1 LRLLLRKVWS
11 EKIATGNMK
20 FKTRFIFFL
29 LFWIP
34 CISYS
39 QEFQD
44 LEKYEIQGAKLGKKI
59 ARQVIQSNYERTVTT
74 NKVESWHGYGYGD
87 NKGNHRLT
95 SFVGAMD
102 GAVVGSLAY
111 NYTYQNYYHGKRSFN
126 YRKPNQY
133 SSDISALN
141 IANITYADDDE
152 DGILGKDE
160 SAQIY
165 FDLINTGDEPLYGI
179 TPVLMPNKTKHIQ
192 ISTPCVIDTLQ
203 GKHALRYV
211 IEMQGDG
218 KTNPGKL
225 QLVLRIKYGQ
235 AKYADVAV
243 IGLGTKKR
251 KE

>member
-1 LRLLLRKVWS
+1 
-11 EKIATGNMK
+11 MK
-20 FKTRFIFFL
+20 FQKRLIIFL

-59 ARQVIQSNYERTVTT
+59 ARQVKQANFEKTVTT

-102 GAVVGSLAY
+102 GAVVGSLAR
-111 NYTYQNYYHGKRSFN
+111 NYTYQNYYHGERAFN
-126 YRKPNQY
+126 YRKPKQN
-133 SSDISALN
+133 SSDITALD
-141 IANITYADDDE
+141 IANITYADE
-152 DGILGKDE
+152 DGDGALGKDE

-165 FDLINTGDEPLYGI
+165 FDLINPGEEPLYGI

-192 ISTPCVIDTLQ
+192 ISTPSVIDSLQ
-203 GKHALRYV
+203 GKHALRYI

-218 KTNPGKL
+218 KANPGNL

-235 AKYADVAV
+235 ANYSDVEV
-243 IGLGTKKR
+243 IGLGTKR
-251 KE
+251 RRE

>member
-1 LRLLLRKVWS
+1 MKTL
-11 EKIATGNMK
+11 IGNMK
-20 FKTRFIFFL
+20 IKKILFIFL
-29 LFWIP
+29 SFWLP
-34 CISYS
+34 CFSYA
-39 QEFQD
+39 QEFQN

-59 ARQVIQSNYERTVTT
+59 ARQVKQSNYERTVTT
-74 NKVESWHGYGYGD
+74 NKVETWHGYGYGD

-102 GAVVGSLAY
+102 GAVVGSLAHKY
-111 NYTYQNYYHGKRSFN
+111 SYQNYYHGERSFN

-133 SSDISALN
+133 SSDITALD
-141 IANITYADDDE
+141 IANITYADEDE
-152 DGILGKDE
+152 DGALGKDE

-192 ISTPCVIDTLQ
+192 ISSPCVIDTLQ
-203 GKHALRYV
+203 GNHALRYI

-218 KTNPGKL
+218 KSSPGKL

-235 AKYADVAV
+235 NKYSDVAV
-243 IGLGTKKR
+243 IELGTKR
-251 KE
+251 RRE

>member
-1 LRLLLRKVWS
+1 
-11 EKIATGNMK
+11 MK
-20 FKTRFIFFL
+20 FQKRLIIFL

-59 ARQVIQSNYERTVTT
+59 ARQVKQANFERTVTT

-102 GAVVGSLAY
+102 GAVVGSLAR
-111 NYTYQNYYHGKRSFN
+111 NYTYQNYYHGERAFN
-126 YRKPNQY
+126 YRKPKQN
-133 SSDISALN
+133 SSDITALD
-141 IANITYADDDE
+141 IANITYADE
-152 DGILGKDE
+152 DGDGALGKDE

-165 FDLINTGDEPLYGI
+165 FDLINTGEEPLYGI

-192 ISTPCVIDTLQ
+192 ISTPCIIDSLQ
-203 GKHALRYV
+203 GKHALRYI

-218 KTNPGKL
+218 KSNPGNL

-235 AKYADVAV
+235 ANYSDVEV
-243 IGLGTKKR
+243 IGLGTKR
-251 KE
+251 RRE

>member
-1 LRLLLRKVWS
+1 
-11 EKIATGNMK
+11 MK
-20 FKTRFIFFL
+20 FQKRLIIFL

-59 ARQVIQSNYERTVTT
+59 ARQVKQANFEGTVTT

-102 GAVVGSLAY
+102 GAVVGSLAR
-111 NYTYQNYYHGKRSFN
+111 NYTYQNYYHGERAFN
-126 YRKPNQY
+126 YRKPKQN
-133 SSDISALN
+133 SSDITVLD
-141 IANITYADDDE
+141 IANITYADE
-152 DGILGKDE
+152 DGDGALGKDE

-165 FDLINTGDEPLYGI
+165 FDLINTGEEPLYGI

-192 ISTPCVIDTLQ
+192 ISTPSVIDSLQ
-203 GKHALRYV
+203 GKHALRYI

-218 KTNPGKL
+218 KANPGNL

-235 AKYADVAV
+235 ANYSDVEV
-243 IGLGTKKR
+243 IGLGTKR
-251 KE
+251 RRE

>member
-1 LRLLLRKVWS
+1 
-11 EKIATGNMK
+11 MK
-20 FKTRFIFFL
+20 FQKRLIIFL
-29 LFWIP
+29 LFWNP

-59 ARQVIQSNYERTVTT
+59 ARQVKQANFEKTVTT

-102 GAVVGSLAY
+102 GAVVGSLAR
-111 NYTYQNYYHGKRSFN
+111 NYTYQNYYHGERAFN
-126 YRKPNQY
+126 YLKPKQN
-133 SSDISALN
+133 SSDITALD
-141 IANITYADDDE
+141 IANITYADE
-152 DGILGKDE
+152 DGDGALGKDE

-165 FDLINTGDEPLYGI
+165 FDLINTGEEPLYGI

-192 ISTPCVIDTLQ
+192 ISIPSVIDSLQ
-203 GKHALRYV
+203 GKHALRYI

-218 KTNPGKL
+218 KANPGNL

-235 AKYADVAV
+235 ANYSDVEV
-243 IGLGTKKR
+243 IGLGTKR
-251 KE
+251 RRE